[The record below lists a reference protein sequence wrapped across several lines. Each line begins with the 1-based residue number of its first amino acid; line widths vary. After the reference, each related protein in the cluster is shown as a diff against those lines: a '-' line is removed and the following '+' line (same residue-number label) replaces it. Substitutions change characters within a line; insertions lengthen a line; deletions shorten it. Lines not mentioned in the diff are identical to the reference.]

1 MKVEARR
8 GESMNPQHNNLRTG
22 DEIYQDL
29 CEKIEKLEYM
39 PGSKLSENELCK
51 IYGTTRHVV
60 RTALAKLKQQKL
72 VDVFPQRGTFV
83 SLIDME
89 YIEDILYMREA
100 AEQEALARIMEMENT
115 SHIVEALQNAVEAQK
130 NLGQGTYY
138 NTEFQELDNQLHH
151 TLMEAVQK
159 PNVMHLIEEP
169 YIHIRRWRNYEVRSE
184 KRMQEIIKEHEAII
198 DAIAREDHVQG
209 RLCLHQHLDTVSRYS
224 KPLKEMESQYFT
236 EG

>member
-1 MKVEARR
+1 
-8 GESMNPQHNNLRTG
+8 
-22 DEIYQDL
+22 
-29 CEKIEKLEYM
+29 
-39 PGSKLSENELCK
+39 
-51 IYGTTRHVV
+51 
-60 RTALAKLKQQKL
+60 
-72 VDVFPQRGTFV
+72 
-83 SLIDME
+83 ME

-138 NTEFQELDNQLHH
+138 NTEFQELDNQFHH

-198 DAIAREDHVQG
+198 DAIARKDHVQG